1 MLVTAFEAE
10 GDQSAFPTFTRG
22 FTRALIIA
30 LTRFTA
36 LRVFGAET
44 ALRSPADVDP
54 GAARC
59 ELAPD
64 YLVTG
69 QTSLATDRF
78 EVDVILVEAA
88 SGRAVW
94 AESYQRRLLPSAI
107 IALRNDVANRVARAL
122 AQPYGAIQADRARD
136 ADGQAPEMLGS
147 YAAVL
152 LFYAYWRTFDRAMI
166 EAVRVGLERAV
177 ADEPDYAEALACL
190 SLVYSN
196 AFRFRHPV
204 DAPELDLRERAL
216 ELAARAVELAPS
228 SSWARY
234 ALGLARWFAGD
245 PAAAIEALEAGRALN
260 PNDTTIL
267 ADLGQ
272 RYAMLGR
279 WDEAVPL
286 LEESYATNPAQPGSY
301 RIGLFLWHYA
311 HGRFAEAL
319 AEARRVN
326 APQVLYGHVAV
337 AAAAAELGLADEAA
351 DAVSAIRGI
360 DPDYGA
366 HVAADLE
373 GRHVAPALVPPSSPA
388 SPGRPHGRGAVRVRP
403 RMPPCA
409 RAGSSSRPGPP
420 TSSSGSPS
428 SASSLGGRSSSSA
441 RSCRSSSGRCCS
453 PSRSTRPTLG
463 SPAASAIAAGSPP
476 PSLRWSRS
484 RPCSA
489 RSACSPPASP
499 SSVQWLAAGLQSG
512 TLKIPP
518 PPAGV
523 ADWPVVGEEV
533 DEAWTLAA
541 GNLDEAVHRYGP
553 AVLPAG
559 STVLGK
565 VAAIGADVLKFVVSV
580 VIAGFLFL
588 PGPRLAAGARA
599 FASRLIAPRGAHFVD
614 LAGATIRNVSRG
626 VIGVA
631 LIQALLAGIVLYV
644 AGIPGAGLI
653 AFVILLLC
661 IVQIGPAPIL
671 LPLLIWI
678 WMTHA
683 DDLLAGPHPPPRP
696 RRAHRQRAEADPDGP
711 RPDHADARHPDR
723 RDRRHADARPHRPLP
738 RPGRAVG
745 LLRARRRLD
754 PPRRCGRGPAPVEEA
769 EVADA
774 E

>member
-1 MLVTAFEAE
+1 MIQGEQAIAADVVRAELARILASPRFDASDRNHQFLSYVVEQALAGHADRIKAYTVATEVFGRDPTFDPQLDSIVRIEAGRLRRALERYYLTDGRTSRLRIDIPRGGYVPVFADAGAVALPRSLAGSPRVLVTAFEAE

-204 DAPELDLRERAL
+204 DAPELDLRERAI
-216 ELAARAVELAPS
+216 ELAARAVERAPS

-360 DPDYGA
+360 DPDYAA

-373 GRHVAPALVPPSSPA
+373 GRHVAPALVPRIVA
-388 SPGRPHGRGAVRVRP
+388 GL
-403 RMPPCA
+403 A
-409 RAGSSSRPGPP
+409 RAGL
-420 TSSSGSPS
+420 T
-428 SASSLGGRSSSSA
+428 
-441 RSCRSSSGRCCS
+441 
-453 PSRSTRPTLG
+453 
-463 SPAASAIAAGSPP
+463 AAG
-476 PSLRWSRS
+476 
-484 RPCSA
+484 PCA
-489 RSACSPPASP
+489 
-499 SSVQWLAAGLQSG
+499 
-512 TLKIPP
+512 
-518 PPAGV
+518 
-523 ADWPVVGEEV
+523 
-533 DEAWTLAA
+533 
-541 GNLDEAVHRYGP
+541 
-553 AVLPAG
+553 
-559 STVLGK
+559 
-565 VAAIGADVLKFVVSV
+565 
-580 VIAGFLFL
+580 
-588 PGPRLAAGARA
+588 
-599 FASRLIAPRGAHFVD
+599 
-614 LAGATIRNVSRG
+614 
-626 VIGVA
+626 
-631 LIQALLAGIVLYV
+631 
-644 AGIPGAGLI
+644 
-653 AFVILLLC
+653 
-661 IVQIGPAPIL
+661 
-671 LPLLIWI
+671 
-678 WMTHA
+678 
-683 DDLLAGPHPPPRP
+683 
-696 RRAHRQRAEADPDGP
+696 
-711 RPDHADARHPDR
+711 
-723 RDRRHADARPHRPLP
+723 
-738 RPGRAVG
+738 
-745 LLRARRRLD
+745 
-754 PPRRCGRGPAPVEEA
+754 
-769 EVADA
+769 
-774 E
+774 